1 MYSMPNYDY
10 LFYLQNES
18 NSEFEIFI
26 MKITYF
32 EEESITG
39 IEKISHRK
47 KYKIGDPIYLLC
59 SPEHLSDIKSL
70 MSGVNNIYS
79 SAIPLRFSVKEGD
92 NVNIIANFSI
102 WPGTATLT
110 TEILEDKLKCK
121 VYEEE

>member
-1 MYSMPNYDY
+1 M
-10 LFYLQNES
+10 
-18 NSEFEIFI
+18 
-26 MKITYF
+26 
-32 EEESITG
+32 
-39 IEKISHRK
+39 
-47 KYKIGDPIYLLC
+47 
-59 SPEHLSDIKSL
+59 L